1 MIIFICARYLN
12 CEKITTKEQI
22 CIFSTFFALTLTD
35 PKVLNWQ
42 KQFFKYKKPT
52 QEVLFVWMLLFWSA
66 VKKIIDRVCRFWS
79 SFCLEEAT
87 AQIHIS
93 THPRGVFFRKKNHNF
108 FRLFSPFFIVQPS
121 FAEQWKRPSAR
132 VGHQASSKSLAV
144 SKASVALWKK
154 MLKVFRDDFHLT

>member
-1 MIIFICARYLN
+1 MIIFICATYLN

-93 THPRGVFFRKKNHNF
+93 THPRGVFFRKKNTIF
-108 FRLFSPFFIVQPS
+108 SACSPLFSLF
-121 FAEQWKRPSAR
+121 
-132 VGHQASSKSLAV
+132 SLPLQ
-144 SKASVALWKK
+144 SNERGPQLEWDIKHL
-154 MLKVFRDDFHLT
+154 LKVLLCQRHLLLCERRC